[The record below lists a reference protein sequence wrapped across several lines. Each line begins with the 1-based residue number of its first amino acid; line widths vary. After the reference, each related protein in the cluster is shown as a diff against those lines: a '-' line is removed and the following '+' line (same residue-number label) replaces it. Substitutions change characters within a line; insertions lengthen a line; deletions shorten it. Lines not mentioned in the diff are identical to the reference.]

1 VNRFIEVSFPKD
13 ERTSYYDEGSLSLSK
28 GEWCIVPIE
37 RGVDIAKVVEVGIE
51 LGEPEDLVSV
61 IRKATPEDWEKVAE
75 NQKLEERAY
84 QVCLKKIAKSS
95 LPMKL
100 VDTRYTLDRTKL
112 IFYFTAE
119 GRVDFRKL
127 VRELAR
133 TFKCRIEM
141 RQIGVRDEAK
151 LFGGYGVCGRRL
163 CCASFL
169 KSFESVTIKM
179 AKEQSLMLTPEKI
192 SGMCGR
198 LMCCLYFEYD
208 LYKEFHMHAPKE
220 GTKVLINGVE
230 GKVVGQNPLQGTI
243 SVEVDGRILKLD
255 PEKVERTK

>member
-1 VNRFIEVSFPKD
+1 MFIEVNFPKD
-13 ERTSYYDEGSLSLSK
+13 ERPFYYDGGSLTFSK

-37 RGVDIAKVVEVGIE
+37 RGIDIAKVVDINIE
-51 LGEPEDLVSV
+51 LGGVESVGSV
-61 IRKATPEDWEKVAE
+61 IRKATPEDWERVAE
-75 NQKLEERAY
+75 NQKLEEKAY
-84 QVCLKKIAKSS
+84 KVCAKKIAKSG
-95 LPMKL
+95 LVMKL
-100 VDTRYTLDRTKL
+100 VDARYTLDGTKL

-119 GRVDFRKL
+119 GRIDFRKL

-151 LFGGYGVCGRRL
+151 IFGGYGICGRRL

-169 KSFESVTIKM
+169 KSFESVSIRM
-179 AKEQSLMLTPEKI
+179 AKEQSLILTPEKI

-208 LYKEFHMHAPKE
+208 LYKEFRMRTPKE
-220 GTKVLINGVE
+220 GTKVFIKGVE
-230 GKVVGQNPLQGTI
+230 GKVVGHNPLKGTL
-243 SVEVDGRILKLD
+243 SVEVDGKIIKVR
-255 PEKVERTK
+255 PEEVEER